1 MLIGRILFGYIGP
14 FVRSDRGNG
23 PNAWE
28 CAVLRAV
35 HSKTAERM
43 ARKPQGGESMTTEG
57 ILKAEHAEILEQE
70 RAVLTALRDIAAG
83 LDPGSDPARHAGS
96 IVEHLDELF
105 LLVVVGEVKSGK
117 SAFINSI
124 LGEKVCPE
132 GPTPVTDRIN
142 VLTFGEESRERMLDE
157 FVIERLFPIEILR
170 NLCVVDT
177 PGTNSIVLRHQEI
190 TEDYIPR
197 ADLILFVTSID
208 RPFSETERQFLTY
221 ISSRWRKNIVV
232 FLTKIDTRE
241 EDEIKEVEAYL
252 AKNFKEKLGIEPLI
266 FPVSAKQAFRAK
278 SEGDDALLEQ
288 SRLRA
293 VERFIRERLT
303 ETEKLRLKLLSPV
316 DAGLA
321 VAETLDGVVAERRRV
336 LEEDFQSLGTL
347 DRQVEQTCEDLKER
361 NHRFITEI
369 YDILREFER
378 RGKNFLEEKI
388 RVGNIGLMRKPE
400 KFQNLFE
407 KEVVGDLR
415 ERVSDTMHSAVDWLM
430 KESIALYERTAAF
443 LTERVQKDK
452 YRDKVL
458 GGTDLAFD
466 YNREQV
472 FSLVRAG
479 FEREVKEFDIPGE
492 CNRVLSSS
500 YRSILGFFGV
510 EIGAVALGALLT
522 HIFSAIVLVVS
533 GILLASVLAL
543 TGFFILPAKKRRAIA
558 EFSRK
563 VDTLT
568 LEFRKTISREFEKE
582 INGALE
588 KIRTGYE
595 PYMTFYKAESKKA
608 ETAEKDLKSCRTT
621 LGALKKKLLPE

>member
-1 MLIGRILFGYIGP
+1 
-14 FVRSDRGNG
+14 
-23 PNAWE
+23 
-28 CAVLRAV
+28 
-35 HSKTAERM
+35 
-43 ARKPQGGESMTTEG
+43 MTSEG

-83 LDPGSDPARHAGS
+83 LDPGSDPARHATS

-117 SAFINSI
+117 SAFINAL
-124 LGEKVCPE
+124 LGDKVCPE
-132 GPTPVTDRIN
+132 GPTPVTDKIN
-142 VLTFGEESRERMLDE
+142 VLTFGDEVRERVLDE

-197 ADLILFVTSID
+197 ADLILFVSSID
-208 RPFSETERQFLTY
+208 RPFSESERQFLNY
-221 ISSRWRKNIVV
+221 ISRRWRKNIVV
-232 FLTKIDTRE
+232 FLTKIDTRD
-241 EDEIKEVEAYL
+241 EDEINEVEEYL

-266 FPVSAKQAFRAK
+266 FPVSAKQAYRAK
-278 SEGDDALLEQ
+278 TEGDEALMEQ

-293 VERFIRERLT
+293 VETFIRERLT

-336 LEEDFQSLGTL
+336 LEEDFKSLGTL
-347 DRQVEQTCEDLKER
+347 DGQVEQTCEDLKER

-400 KFQNLFE
+400 KFQSLFE

-415 ERVSDTMHSAVDWLM
+415 ERVSDTMHGAVDWLM
-430 KESIALYERTAAF
+430 KESIALYERTASF
-443 LTERVQKDK
+443 LTDRVQKDK
-452 YRDKVL
+452 YRDKIL
-458 GGTDLAFD
+458 GSTDLAFN

-472 FSLVRAG
+472 FGQVRAG
-479 FEREVKEFDIPGE
+479 FDREVKEFDIQGE
-492 CNRVLSSS
+492 CNRVLSTS

-522 HIFSAIVLVVS
+522 HIFSAIVLDVS

-543 TGFFILPAKKRRAIA
+543 TGFFILPAKKRRVIA
-558 EFSRK
+558 DFSRK

-568 LEFRKTISREFEKE
+568 LEFRKTISSEFEKE
-582 INGALE
+582 INGTLE
-588 KIRTGYE
+588 KIRAGYE
-595 PYMTFYKAESKKA
+595 PYMTFYKSESKKA
-608 ETAEKDLKSCRTT
+608 EKAEADLKDCRTT
-621 LGALKKKLLPE
+621 LGGLKQKLLPE

>member
-1 MLIGRILFGYIGP
+1 
-14 FVRSDRGNG
+14 
-23 PNAWE
+23 
-28 CAVLRAV
+28 
-35 HSKTAERM
+35 
-43 ARKPQGGESMTTEG
+43 MTSEG
-57 ILKAEHAEILEQE
+57 ILKAEHAEILEEE

-83 LDPGSDPARHAGS
+83 LDPGSDPARHATS

-117 SAFINSI
+117 SAFINSL
-124 LGEKVCPE
+124 LGDKVCPE
-132 GPTPVTDRIN
+132 GPTPVTDKIN
-142 VLTFGEESRERMLDE
+142 VLTYGDEARERVLDE

-197 ADLILFVTSID
+197 ADLILFVSSID
-208 RPFSETERQFLTY
+208 RPFSESERQFLTY

-241 EDEIKEVEAYL
+241 EDEIKEVEEYL

-278 SEGDDALLEQ
+278 TEGDEALLEQ

-293 VERFIRERLT
+293 VETFIRERLT

-321 VAETLDGVVAERRRV
+321 VAETLDGIVAERRRV
-336 LEEDFQSLGTL
+336 LEEDFKSLGTL
-347 DRQVEQTCEDLKER
+347 DGQVEQTCEDLKER

-400 KFQNLFE
+400 KFQSLFE

-415 ERVSDTMHSAVDWLM
+415 EQVSDTMHGAVDWLM
-430 KESIALYERTAAF
+430 KESIALYERTASF
-443 LTERVQKDK
+443 LTDRVQKDK

-472 FSLVRAG
+472 FTQVRAG
-479 FEREVKEFDIPGE
+479 FDREVKEFDIQGE
-492 CNRVLSSS
+492 CNRVLGTS

-522 HIFSAIVLVVS
+522 HIFSAVILDVS

-543 TGFFILPAKKRRAIA
+543 TGFFILPAKKRRVIA

-568 LEFRKTISREFEKE
+568 LEFRKTISTEFEKE
-582 INGALE
+582 INGTLE

-608 ETAEKDLKSCRTT
+608 EKAERDLKECRTT
-621 LGALKKKLLPE
+621 LGGLKQKLLPH